1 MAQSRKTGRAGIDKR
16 TAKTLGADALV
27 EAVNVLVE
35 GDGQLRQ
42 RPGFTTET
50 IKSTSRRPRRVFP
63 DGLILSD
70 DGSGNAYYET
80 TAAAVTGLSGHAWAL
95 HGSNYNLADFARAS
109 GNSYYTNSETIG
121 LIKRTSTASTTLSR
135 TGMHPLG
142 TALGTLVTA
151 TAPATAQAID
161 NNKAVAYRW
170 TTSRT
175 DANDLIVTSEPSPWK
190 KVVNTA
196 GATRNVSLKIWL
208 PDLAVAGDVVDVYRS
223 LAVPSTDTPSDEL
236 YLAATQTLTSTDIS
250 NGYVTVVD
258 VQDET
263 ALGRALYTNSTRE
276 GILKA
281 NGLPP
286 TPSTLA
292 YWQDCLW
299 ANQHATLSSIVMQ
312 IVATDDRDTKGLY
325 ALGETGATTIADPT
339 LTVSGVSYTGGAGPP
354 PVGALIWESGGSP
367 TVDGV
372 AIKAGTTVSSVGGGG
387 LTILMS
393 QNALSTAAGLLVQFG
408 HRVTV
413 EEDPYYTVDD
423 VQTEALASNQ
433 FFSIR
438 DMATGLLV
446 GPQYAAENLA
456 YACNVRGDTNVSYIA
471 DETSDAGTVIIR
483 GGTGVTPTSSASG
496 ALSIL
501 SETIGNENR
510 RSVAYSKPNEPEH
523 FPALNYVSFGSASNE
538 VIRLTPLDDAL
549 LVWTLEGLYRVS
561 GSAPDSWRVDLLDSS
576 LVLLRGEMVDV
587 MGNRAWALTN
597 RGLVSAGAGGV
608 EAIVSGK
615 VARDLEKYIE
625 AALSSPSTH
634 TDNMFVCCWP
644 SAGAVIVG
652 VSDSPSSIAGTGFV
666 NHFVYQPEL
675 DAWTRWDTGGSSATA
690 TGGAKWM
697 TRLYPTESIASLAV
711 GAQWRYREGRYGKSG
726 TSDLG
731 LDKTY
736 TLTGAWSNVGGSTYA
751 VRATVANCNGWVA
764 KVGDWVSATLA
775 GNTVYRRVLTVVD
788 IATYNSVTLD
798 GPIDMAVLTGS
809 ATCKAYDG
817 IPITLTYH
825 SAVDGPAIARECQV
839 GFDISD
845 LVTADAFGTY
855 TDAASATEQTPINMR
870 LLVGAGTEMTELA
883 RSTELSTPRMTS
895 PASRSTPYT
904 TTIRERWGTTRA
916 TARAQH
922 FYPSIWLSE
931 AFCRKLAVLP
941 LVVIYE
947 PTGMKGYYR

>member
-70 DGSGNAYYET
+70 SSNDEFFET
-80 TAAAVTGLSGHAWAL
+80 TTGTVTGNNGTGQSANL
-95 HGSNYNLADFARAS
+95 GSSYNLADFVRARQNLYVTTYD
-109 GNSYYTNSETIG
+109 GVR
-121 LIKRTSTASTTLSR
+121 KRTSTADTTLER
-135 TGMHPLG
+135 AGICKLNTGTHTLSS
-142 TALGTLVTA
+142 TAAAAVA
-151 TAPATAQAID
+151 

-170 TTSRT
+170 VINRT
-175 DANDLIVTSEPSPWK
+175 DANGMTVTSEPTSWY
-190 KVVNTA
+190 KVVNTS
-196 GATRNVSLKIWL
+196 GGTRNVVFTIY
-208 PDLAVAGDVVDVYRS
+208 LAADHLAGDIVELYRS
-223 LAVPSTDTPSDEL
+223 LAVPNTDTPSDEL
-236 YLAATQTLTSTDIS
+236 YLCYSHTVTSTNVS
-250 NGYVTVVD
+250 NAYVTITD
-258 VQDET
+258 VMPEAQ
-263 ALGRALYTNSTRE
+263 LGRALYTNGTRE

-281 NGLPP
+281 NARPP
-286 TPSTLA
+286 LASTMA
-292 YWQDCLW
+292 TWQDCVWMNAHLRP
-299 ANQHATLSSIVMQ
+299 ATQAFSIINVDNYDST
-312 IVATDDRDTKGLY
+312 ALY
-325 ALGETGATTIADPT
+325 SYFNAAATTT
-339 LTVSGVSYTGGAGPP
+339 S
-354 PVGALIWESGGSP
+354 GSP
-367 TVDGV
+367 TLDLGASAWLSDGQPR
-372 AIKAGTTVSSVGGGG
+372 AGMRVWEVGS
-387 LTILMS
+387 IP
-393 QNALSTAAGLLVQFG
+393 TAAGTAIPANTTVLAVVG
-408 HRVTV
+408 NTVTMSANATASV
-413 EEDPYYTVDD
+413 AGTLAVYMGDYID
-423 VQTEALASNQ
+423 VNGYRMYAVKDTQTSALAGNNQ
-433 FFSIR
+433 FSTL
-438 DMATGLLV
+438 DTSGALNAVAT
-446 GPQYAAENLA
+446 AKNLA
-456 YACNVRGDTNVSYIA
+456 YAVQVAEDVPA
-471 DETSDAGTVIIR
+471 DSISDDVSDAGTVLIEAEGYR
-483 GGTGVTPTSSASG
+483 ETLTDVASSAP
-496 ALSIL
+496 ASI
-501 SETIGNENR
+501 SSIHNTAGDDARNT
-510 RSVAYSKPNEPEH
+510 VAYSKPMEPEH
-523 FPALNYVSFGSASNE
+523 FPALNFLAFGSESNQ
-538 VIRLTPLDDAL
+538 IIKLTALDDAL

-561 GSAPDSWRVDLLDSS
+561 GSAPDSWRVDLLDSN
-576 LVLLRGEMVDV
+576 LILLRGEMVDV
-587 MGNRAWALTN
+587 MSNRAWALTN

-731 LDKTY
+731 IDKTY

-825 SAVDGPAIARECQV
+825 SAADGPAIARECQV

-947 PTGMKGYYR
+947 PAGMKGYYR